1 MKKNKILVVEDEKA
15 INDLIAM
22 SLKKDG
28 YEIEQ
33 VFDGHEAVKKI
44 TDNNY
49 SLVVLDWMLPHV
61 SGLEILERV
70 QELKSKNGF
79 GVLMVTAKTQP
90 EDIVLGLDSGA
101 DDYIPKPFD
110 LNVLRARV
118 KAILRRNGADVKPH
132 TPLLIG
138 ALKLDTE
145 THEVQCGSDKIDLT
159 ISEFK
164 LLHSLLLNIGKV
176 MTRKQLVTEI
186 QGEGVV
192 VVDRSID
199 THMVGLRK
207 KLGECS
213 NLIQTV
219 RGVGYRLTHEPHT

>member
-28 YEIEQ
+28 FEIEQ

-44 TDNNY
+44 NENQY
-49 SLVVLDWMLPHV
+49 LLVVLDWMLPHV
-61 SGLEILERV
+61 SGLEILEKV
-70 QELKSKNGF
+70 KDIKTKNGF
-79 GVLMVTAKTQP
+79 GVLMVTAKSQP
-90 EDIVLGLDSGA
+90 EDIVMGLDSGA
-101 DDYIPKPFD
+101 DDYISKPFD

-118 KAILRRNGADVKPH
+118 KAVLRRNGSDIKPQA
-132 TPLLIG
+132 PLSIG
-138 ALKLDTE
+138 GLTLNTE
-145 THEVQCGSDKIDLT
+145 THEVRCGSDKVDLT

-164 LLHSLLLNIGKV
+164 LLHSLLLNPEKV
-176 MTRKQLVTEI
+176 MTRKQLVAEI

-213 NLIQTV
+213 NLVQTV
-219 RGVGYRLTHEPHT
+219 RGVGYRLTHEPHI